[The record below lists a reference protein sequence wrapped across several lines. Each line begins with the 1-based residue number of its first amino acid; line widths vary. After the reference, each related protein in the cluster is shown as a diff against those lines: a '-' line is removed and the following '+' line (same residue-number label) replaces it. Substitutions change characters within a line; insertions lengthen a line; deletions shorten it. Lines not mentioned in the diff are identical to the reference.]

1 MNSVKKLSKKDLS
14 LLISN
19 ASKELEARKREEL
32 ILKELQKVFD
42 KHGVSRVEK
51 LGLVKALAKPSRASG
66 GNQRSQAKR
75 TNKKR
80 ALVKPKY
87 QHPSSRETWTGRG
100 RAPKW
105 VVALCEE
112 RKITL
117 AAFKS
122 SSDFAI

>member
-19 ASKELEARKREEL
+19 ASKELEARKRKEL

-51 LGLVKALAKPSRASG
+51 LGLVKSLAKISRPSSG
-66 GNQRSQAKR
+66 SVRVQAKR

-80 ALVKPKY
+80 VAVRPKY
-87 QHPSSRETWTGRG
+87 RDPSSRDTWTGRG

>member
-14 LLISN
+14 VLISN

-32 ILKELQKVFD
+32 ILKELEKVFD

-51 LGLVKALAKPSRASG
+51 LGLVKSLAKISKSYSR
-66 GNQRSQAKR
+66 NQKGQPTR

-80 ALVKPKY
+80 VAVKPKY
-87 QHPSSRETWTGRG
+87 RHPSSRDTWTGRG

-117 AAFKS
+117 EAFKS
-122 SSDFAI
+122 SPDFAV

>member
-1 MNSVKKLSKKDLS
+1 

-19 ASKELEARKREEL
+19 ASKELEARTREEL

-51 LGLVKALAKPSRASG
+51 LGLVKSLAKISRPSSG
-66 GNQRSQAKR
+66 SVRVQAKR

-80 ALVKPKY
+80 VAVRPKY
-87 QHPSSRETWTGRG
+87 RHPSSRDTWTGRG

-122 SSDFAI
+122 SSDFSI

>member
-1 MNSVKKLSKKDLS
+1 LNSVKKLSKKDLS

-51 LGLVKALAKPSRASG
+51 LGLVKSLAKISRPSSG
-66 GNQRSQAKR
+66 SVRVQAKR

-80 ALVKPKY
+80 VAVRPKY
-87 QHPSSRETWTGRG
+87 RHPSSRDTWTGRG

>member
-1 MNSVKKLSKKDLS
+1 LNSVKKLSKKDLS
-14 LLISN
+14 ILISN

-51 LGLVKALAKPSRASG
+51 LGLVKSLAKISRPSSG
-66 GNQRSQAKR
+66 SVRVQAKR

-80 ALVKPKY
+80 VAVRPKY
-87 QHPSSRETWTGRG
+87 RHPSSRDTWTGRG

>member
-14 LLISN
+14 ILISN

-51 LGLVKALAKPSRASG
+51 LGLVKSLAKISRPSSG
-66 GNQRSQAKR
+66 SVRVQAKR

-80 ALVKPKY
+80 VAVRPKY
-87 QHPSSRETWTGRG
+87 RHPSSRDTWTGRG

>member
-51 LGLVKALAKPSRASG
+51 LGLVKSLAKISRPSSG
-66 GNQRSQAKR
+66 SVRVQAKR

-80 ALVKPKY
+80 VAVRPKY
-87 QHPSSRETWTGRG
+87 RHPSSRDTWTGRG

>member
-51 LGLVKALAKPSRASG
+51 LGLVKSLAKISRPSSG
-66 GNQRSQAKR
+66 SDRVQAKR

-80 ALVKPKY
+80 VAVRPKY
-87 QHPSSRETWTGRG
+87 RHPSSRDTWTGRG

-117 AAFKS
+117 ATFKS

>member
-14 LLISN
+14 ILISN

-32 ILKELQKVFD
+32 ILKELEKVFD

-51 LGLVKALAKPSRASG
+51 LGLVKSLAKISKPSSR
-66 GNQRSQAKR
+66 NQKGQPTR

-80 ALVKPKY
+80 VSVKPKY

-117 AAFKS
+117 EAFKS
-122 SSDFAI
+122 GSEFAI